1 MIQNNCKKNIRIILS
16 KKKNVIR
23 QKYYKKEICT
33 QLDFGK
39 INKNT
44 KVKDYQVVMA
54 ILYRLKTGCQW
65 RELPMKQFFNVS
77 YSWQS
82 VYYHFQKWSKNG
94 NWERVWSSILKK
106 YRHLLDL
113 SSIQLDGTHTPAK
126 RGGEAVAYQ
135 GRKKSKTT
143 NILIVSDRQGIPI
156 ACSEPIAGNHNDAYE
171 IEDNFNKM
179 IRSVESAYISMK
191 GLFLNAD
198 SGFDTSGFRKLCYR
212 NDIFDNIDQ
221 NKRNGGV
228 SQTEFTVFDDDLY
241 KHRFVIERTNAW
253 LDAFKAILIRF
264 ETRSLHWKGLL
275 LLAFSVILLRKL

>member
-1 MIQNNCKKNIRIILS
+1 MIREYQKSILRTILS
-16 KKKNVIR
+16 KNNVVK
-23 QKYYKKEICT
+23 QKYYKKEICV

-65 RELPMKQFFNVS
+65 RQLPMKQFFREK

-94 NWERVWSSILKK
+94 SWESVWNSILKK
-106 YRHLLDL
+106 HKHLLDL

-143 NILIVSDRQGIPI
+143 NTLIITDSQGIPL
-156 ACSEPIAGNHNDAYE
+156 ACSHPIAGNHNDA
-171 IEDNFNKM
+171 FNLVKTFGKM
-179 IRSVESAYISMK
+179 INSIQLADIPVD

-198 SGFDTSGFRKLCYR
+198 AGFDTTDFRSYCYA
-212 NDIFDNIDQ
+212 NEIFDNIDK
-221 NKRNGGV
+221 NKRNGDV
-228 SQTEFTVFDDDLY
+228 YESQTVFDELLY
-241 KHRFVIERTNAW
+241 KTRFVIERTNAW

-264 ETRSLHWKGLL
+264 ETNDLHWKGLI

>member
-1 MIQNNCKKNIRIILS
+1 MIREYQKSILRTILS
-16 KKKNVIR
+16 KNNVVK
-23 QKYYKKEICT
+23 QKYYKKEICV

-65 RELPMKQFFNVS
+65 RQLPMKQFFREK

-82 VYYHFQKWSKNG
+82 VYYHFQKWGKNG
-94 NWERVWSSILKK
+94 SWERVWNSILKK
-106 YRHLLDL
+106 HKHLLDL

-126 RGGEAVAYQ
+126 RGGESVAYQ

-143 NILIVSDRQGIPI
+143 NTLIITDSQGIPL
-156 ACSEPIAGNHNDAYE
+156 ACSNPIAGNHNDA
-171 IEDNFNKM
+171 FNLAKTFSKM
-179 IRSVESAYISMK
+179 IHSIQLADIPVD

-198 SGFDTSGFRKLCYR
+198 AGFDTTDFRSYCYA
-212 NDIFDNIDQ
+212 NEIFDNIDK
-221 NKRNGGV
+221 NKRNGNV
-228 SQTEFTVFDDDLY
+228 YESQTVFDELLY
-241 KHRFVIERTNAW
+241 KTRFVIERTNAW

-264 ETRSLHWKGLL
+264 ETNDLHKKGLIL
-275 LLAFSVILLRKL
+275 PAFSGILLRKL